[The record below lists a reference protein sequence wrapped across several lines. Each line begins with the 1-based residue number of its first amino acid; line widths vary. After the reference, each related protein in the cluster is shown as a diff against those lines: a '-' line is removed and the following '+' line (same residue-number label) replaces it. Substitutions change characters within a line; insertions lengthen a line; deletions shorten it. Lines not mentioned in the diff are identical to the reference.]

1 MAVAFT
7 VMGVETAELER
18 GTARRLIPLG
28 LVTLTAGLSTA
39 IVMPFLALFLSDEV
53 DVGPI
58 RVTVFLVV
66 SPLASVL
73 MAWLLG
79 RLSDRHPIRRA
90 LLIGASVAG
99 FAGCLLTTFVRDY
112 YVLLALSVTAF
123 ALAASLF
130 PQSFAYARQVMQ
142 RDDPARAA
150 MGISTLRTVF
160 SLAWVAGPP
169 LAAVLLEAGGFR
181 YLYGVSAIMYALA
194 ALVAIRWMV
203 EIKDPVTPA
212 GQPEPLAR
220 KPWMAWLASFA
231 FVLLQTPLVLAVQA
245 LPLFLSRELDTG
257 AGAAGLILG
266 LCAALEIPLLLG
278 FGWLSTR
285 RSLRSL
291 IVFGGVCGIAYYSLA
306 AVSSSVWIL
315 VAGQVLNALFIAAVS
330 GLGISYMQDMLPREP
345 GRATT
350 LFTNSFP
357 IGAMLA
363 GPLFGISQSYGFRLA
378 YAMSAALCLLG
389 LLVLISVRP
398 VRTVS

>member
-1 MAVAFT
+1 
-7 VMGVETAELER
+7 MGVETAARER
-18 GTARRLIPLG
+18 GTTRRLIPLG
-28 LVTLTAGLSTA
+28 LVILTAGLSTA

-53 DVGPI
+53 AAGPI

-66 SPLASVL
+66 SPLASVV
-73 MAWLLG
+73 MAWLIG

-90 LLIGASVAG
+90 LLIGASIAG
-99 FAGCLLTTFVRDY
+99 VVGCALTAFVRDY
-112 YVLLALSVTAF
+112 YVLLGLTVTAT

-130 PQSFAYARQVMQ
+130 PQSFAYARQVLQ

-169 LAAVLLEAGGFR
+169 LAAVILEAGGFG
-181 YLYGVSAIMYALA
+181 YLYALAAVMYAVA

-203 EIKDPVTPA
+203 EIKEPETSA
-212 GQPEPLAR
+212 GPDEPLAR
-220 KPWMAWLASFA
+220 RPWMAWLATVA
-231 FVLLQTPLVLAVQA
+231 FVLMQTPLVLAVQA

-266 LCAALEIPLLLG
+266 LCAALEIPLMLG

-285 RSLRSL
+285 RSLRGL
-291 IVFGGVCGIAYYSLA
+291 ILFGGACGVAYYTLA
-306 AVSSSVWIL
+306 AVSNSVWVL
-315 VAGQVLNALFIAAVS
+315 VAGQLLNATFIAGIS
-330 GLGISYMQDMLPREP
+330 GLGISYLQDMLPREP

-350 LFTNSFP
+350 LFTNTFP

-363 GPLFGISQSYGFRLA
+363 GPLFGISQSFGFRLA

-389 LLVLISVRP
+389 LLVLISVR
-398 VRTVS
+398 RTRAVS

>member
-1 MAVAFT
+1 
-7 VMGVETAELER
+7 MGAETAASGQR
-18 GTARRLIPLG
+18 TASKLVPLA

-53 DVGPI
+53 EVGPV

-66 SPLASVL
+66 SPLASVV
-73 MAWLLG
+73 MAWLIG
-79 RLSDRHPIRRA
+79 RVSDRYPIRRT
-90 LLIGASVAG
+90 LLIGASVCG
-99 FAGCLLTTFVRDY
+99 FIGCALTAFVRDY
-112 YVLLALSVTAF
+112 YVLLGLTVTATAV
-123 ALAASLF
+123 ALSLF
-130 PQSFAYARQVMQ
+130 PQSFAYARQVLQ
-142 RDDPARAA
+142 RDDPKHAA

-169 LAAVLLEAGGFR
+169 LAALLLEAGGFR
-181 YLYGVSAIMYALA
+181 YLYGVAAITYAIA

-203 EIKDPVTPA
+203 EIKDPASPA
-212 GQPEPLAR
+212 DQNEPLAR
-220 KPWMAWLASFA
+220 RPWTAWLAAGA

-285 RSLRSL
+285 WSLRGL
-291 IVFGGVCGIAYYSLA
+291 ILVGGVCGIAYYSLA
-306 AVSSSVWIL
+306 AAAGSVWVL
-315 VAGQVLNALFIAAVS
+315 VGGQILNALFIAAVS

-350 LFTNSFP
+350 LFTNTFP

-363 GPLFGISQSYGFRLA
+363 GPLFGISQSYNFRLA

-389 LLVLISVRP
+389 VLVLISVRRSAP
-398 VRTVS
+398 VS

>member
-1 MAVAFT
+1 
-7 VMGVETAELER
+7 MGV
-18 GTARRLIPLG
+18 GTAAGDQRTARKLIPLG

-53 DVGPI
+53 DVGPV

-66 SPLASVL
+66 SPLASVV
-73 MAWLLG
+73 MAWVIG
-79 RLSDRHPIRRA
+79 RFSDRYPIRRA

-99 FAGCLLTTFVRDY
+99 AIGCALTAFVRDY
-112 YVLLALSVTAF
+112 FVLLGLTVTAI
-123 ALAASLF
+123 AVAASLF
-130 PQSFAYARQVMQ
+130 PQSFAYARQVLQ
-142 RDDPARAA
+142 RDDPSRAA

-169 LAAVLLEAGGFR
+169 LAAVLLETGGFR
-181 YLYGVSAIMYALA
+181 YLYGVAAVMYALA
-194 ALVAIRWMV
+194 ALVAVRWMV
-203 EIKDPVTPA
+203 EIKDPATPA
-212 GQPEPLAR
+212 DQDEPVAR
-220 KPWMAWLASFA
+220 RPWMAWLASVA
-231 FVLLQTPLVLAVQA
+231 FILLQTPLVLAVQA

-257 AGAAGLILG
+257 PGAAGLILG

-291 IVFGGVCGIAYYSLA
+291 ILFGGVCGVAYYTLA
-306 AVSSSVWIL
+306 TVADSVWIL
-315 VAGQVLNALFIAAVS
+315 VAGQILNAVFIAAVS

-389 LLVLISVRP
+389 LLVLISVR
-398 VRTVS
+398 RTRAVS